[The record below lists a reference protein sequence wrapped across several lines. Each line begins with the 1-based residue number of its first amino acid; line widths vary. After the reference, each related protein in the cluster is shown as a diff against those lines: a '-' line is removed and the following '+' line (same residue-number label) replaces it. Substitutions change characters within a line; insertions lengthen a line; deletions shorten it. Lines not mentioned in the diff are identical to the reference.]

1 MEYKAVLFDLDGTLL
16 DTLED
21 LAKSMNMALT
31 ELGFPTHPVQAYRYF
46 VGDATENLVRRTLPP
61 DKLDE
66 QTIAMALAG
75 QARYY
80 AEHWAD
86 NTKPY
91 PGIGELLCELEDRS
105 LPMVILSNKP
115 DHFTQLVVN
124 ELLGDWSFEIIRGV
138 SPTVVKKP
146 DPTAAVLIADEI
158 RIPPE
163 QFLYLGDTDTDMK
176 TAVAAGMYPIGVL
189 WGFRDAEELKQYG
202 AKTLAEKP
210 CDILKLLN

>member
-21 LAKSMNMALT
+21 LANSMNMALT

-46 VGDATENLVRRTLPP
+46 VGDGTGDLVKRTLPP
-61 DKLDE
+61 GKLDE
-66 QTIAMALAG
+66 QTIARALAA
-75 QARYY
+75 QAKYY
-80 AEHWAD
+80 AKHWAD

-91 PGIGELLCELEDRS
+91 PGIGQLLCDLEDKS

-115 DHFTQLVVN
+115 DNFTQLTVN
-124 ELLGDWSFEIIRGV
+124 KLLGDWSFEIVRGV
-138 SPTVVKKP
+138 SPTVVRKP
-146 DPTAAVLIADEI
+146 DPTAALLIAGEM
-158 RIPPE
+158 RIPPQ

-176 TAVAAGMYPIGVL
+176 TAVSAGMYPVGVL
-189 WGFRDAEELKQYG
+189 WGFRDAEELKQNG

-210 CDILKLLN
+210 HDILKLLN